1 MQKAADATNDR
12 IWKGDPKAVAEQRER
27 RRRGELSLTE
37 WASTLYSYQHISQYE
52 CDLINIA
59 WELEYETKPEEAPA
73 FASGLTA
80 EKAADR
86 ADVLSTILLALSHDR
101 AFCKESKEL
110 LHAAAARAL
119 RFGLRQTEHEP
130 HGEHTRA
137 LLQLT
142 EFDLFPGR
150 KYLLDEVA
158 VRARHIRDTNQ
169 RERVYRK
176 LGVLARLT
184 GHIIR
189 GTLLGIRAVGARGVS
204 WNSRKKAIAAF
215 LPEHWV
221 SVLLERKT

>member
-1 MQKAADATNDR
+1 MSNAVDAINGRT
-12 IWKGDPKAVAEQRER
+12 WEGDPKAVGEQWER
-27 RRRGELSLTE
+27 WRKGELSLTV
-37 WASTLYSYQHISQYE
+37 WASTLYSYRHIHQYK

-59 WELEYETKPEEAPA
+59 WELECETRPEEAPA
-73 FASGLTA
+73 FANGLTA
-80 EKAADR
+80 EKAADH
-86 ADVLSTILLALSHDR
+86 ADVLSTVLLALSRDR
-101 AFCKESKEL
+101 AFCEESSEL

-119 RFGLRQTEHEP
+119 CFGLRQTEHEP

-176 LGVLARLT
+176 LGVLARRA
-184 GHIIR
+184 GRIIR
-189 GTLLGIRAVGARGVS
+189 GTLWGIRAVGARGVS

-215 LPEHWV
+215 LSEHWV
-221 SVLLERKT
+221 SVLLGRKT